1 MSPEHENCLM
11 KCDSINHFLTM
22 FWGLSFSE
30 KLSILGNDYYI
41 PQGTNLY
48 RIRKA
53 DNKTNF
59 ESPKAWMPPPV
70 ECVKQGRFN
79 ADKCSVL
86 YVASDPDWLER
97 EVCLKKGDIYYLAK
111 YVCDKDFSVGTLL
124 NANSQVCSVLH
135 CIAKAVENTNSLTAT
150 EIEYLNKN
158 RISKLTPE
166 NCILN
171 LKSPFIIHEF
181 IRDIYKQTNKI
192 GELVLRKNPNG
203 IRYCSAYEPLESIG
217 GGEIFTLDGVKRANY
232 ALTRESL
239 SNIRFISAER
249 KECTLDFSLEVFFRT
264 MNETE
269 DKNDKVK

>member
-41 PQGTNLY
+41 PQGTKLY

-135 CIAKAVENTNSLTAT
+135 CIAKAVETTNLSL
-150 EIEYLNKN
+150 IH
-158 RISKLTPE
+158 IS
-166 NCILN
+166 
-171 LKSPFIIHEF
+171 
-181 IRDIYKQTNKI
+181 
-192 GELVLRKNPNG
+192 
-203 IRYCSAYEPLESIG
+203 EP
-217 GGEIFTLDGVKRANY
+217 
-232 ALTRESL
+232 TRPY
-239 SNIRFISAER
+239 
-249 KECTLDFSLEVFFRT
+249 
-264 MNETE
+264 
-269 DKNDKVK
+269 

>member
-41 PQGTNLY
+41 PQGTKLY

-70 ECVKQGRFN
+70 ECAKQGRFN
-79 ADKCSVL
+79 ADKCSIL

-111 YVCDKDFSVGTLL
+111 YICDKDFSVGTLL

-203 IRYCSAYEPLESIG
+203 IGYCSAYEPLESIG

>member
-41 PQGTNLY
+41 PKGTKLY
-48 RIRKA
+48 RIRKD

-59 ESPKAWMPPPV
+59 ESPEAWMPPPV
-70 ECVKQGRFN
+70 DCVKQGRFN
-79 ADKCSVL
+79 ADKCPIL
-86 YVASDPDWLER
+86 YVASDPIWLER
-97 EVCLKKGDIYYLAK
+97 EVCLKQGDIYYLAT
-111 YVCDKDFSVGTLL
+111 YVCEKDFSVGTLL

-135 CIAKAVENTNSLTAT
+135 CIAKAIENTNSLTDI

-158 RISKLTPE
+158 RIFKLTPR

-192 GELVLRKNPNG
+192 GELVLRKNHNG

>member
-41 PQGTNLY
+41 PKGTKLY

-158 RISKLTPE
+158 RISKLTPK

-192 GELVLRKNPNG
+192 GELVLRKNHNG

-264 MNETE
+264 MNEKE
-269 DKNDKVK
+269 NKNDKVK